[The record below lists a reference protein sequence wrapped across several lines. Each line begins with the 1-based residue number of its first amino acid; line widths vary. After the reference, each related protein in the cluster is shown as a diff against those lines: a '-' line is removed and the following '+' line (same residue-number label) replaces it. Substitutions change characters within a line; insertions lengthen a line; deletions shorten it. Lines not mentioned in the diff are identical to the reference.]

1 MISAGNALSL
11 FHTGKGQ
18 GTAGEISITDMSVF
32 LLKIIAVITMLIDHV
47 GYGFFPE
54 ETIFRSI
61 GRAAFPLYAFLLA
74 EGYYH
79 IKDDPEKEKKH
90 FRRILLLTV
99 VSEAIYD
106 LFMTGKVWN
115 PQSQSVMPTLLLG
128 MMGLMVTK
136 RYEKKPVI
144 TGGVALLTMGVAHFL
159 HPNYGLMGVLMIYF
173 FYWYTSNFRKTPFLQ
188 KYIILLGFS
197 AVWLFGFNWIRF
209 GFPDAD
215 TLVKKSL
222 DTWQW
227 MAPFPLIDILIA
239 SYKGENGYKNC
250 VLNTLYAWFYPAH
263 LLVLAILELCMGIVH
278 FKWF

>member
-1 MISAGNALSL
+1 MHCSFSFEKG
-11 FHTGKGQ
+11 TGKKQ
-18 GTAGEISITDMSVF
+18 ELIIRDMPVF
-32 LLKIIAVITMLIDHV
+32 LLKIIAADTMLIDHV

-54 ETIFRSI
+54 EVIFRSI
-61 GRAAFPLYAFLLA
+61 GRVAFPLYAFLLA

-79 IKDDPEKEKKH
+79 IKDDPEKEKRH
-90 FRRILLLTV
+90 FRRIVLLTV
-99 VSEAIYD
+99 VSEVIYD
-106 LFMTGKVWN
+106 LFMTGKVWD

-128 MMGLMVTK
+128 MMGLMVAK

-144 TGGVALLTMGVAHFL
+144 VYGFSILTMGVAHFL

-173 FYWYTSNFRKTPFLQ
+173 FYWYTSSFRKTPFLQ

-197 AVWLFGFNWIRF
+197 AVWVLGFNWFRF

-222 DTWQW
+222 DAWQW
-227 MAPFPLIDILIA
+227 MAPFPVIDILIA
-239 SYKGENGYKNC
+239 SYKGENGYKNR